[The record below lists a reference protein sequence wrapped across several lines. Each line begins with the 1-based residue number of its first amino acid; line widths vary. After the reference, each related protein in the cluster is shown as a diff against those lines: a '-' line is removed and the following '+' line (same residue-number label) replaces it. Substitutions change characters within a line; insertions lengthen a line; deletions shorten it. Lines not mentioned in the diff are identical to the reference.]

1 MPRLVWCISMGVLP
15 FSGER
20 RGVWV
25 GEKVKGR
32 DWEER
37 REGKLGLACKVEI
50 TKKLNLDKFFVTFK
64 KTYLSAYL
72 SSMCAWHSIC
82 RGQKIGNSW
91 ELAPHFYHMGKN

>member
-1 MPRLVWCISMGVLP
+1 MGVLP

-72 SSMCAWHSIC
+72 SVCLSIFPH
-82 RGQKIGNSW
+82 IGYFFTS
-91 ELAPHFYHMGKN
+91 HFICLHFK